1 MIKWGILGAGWI
13 ADKMASDFRRVKGA
27 KIVAVA
33 ARDLNR
39 AEAFAQRFGIEKAY
53 GSYEQLASDADID
66 IVYIATTHNFHLEHA
81 MLCLKHGKNVLC
93 EKPITVN
100 AGEYDIMKAEA
111 KRRNLFLMEAFW
123 TNFLPP
129 VLKAKQWV
137 DSGVLGKIEV
147 IQSGLGFVQNGRLE
161 GRFLNPDLAAGSLLD
176 LAIYNLQFGKL
187 MANSTEASYS
197 MMVQKT
203 PKGIDMVDSIQ
214 VQYQNGILGLY
225 TASSDS
231 LFVNDAYIIG
241 TKGKVIVKD
250 FHMTRK
256 AVLMVGDKVVETFA
270 DRRTTSGYDYE
281 AQSVTDCL
289 RKGLKENPMRTL
301 NDTEASMKLMDALR
315 KQIGLKYPFEK

>member
-1 MIKWGILGAGWI
+1 MIRWGILGAGWI
-13 ADKMASDFRRVKGA
+13 AEKMAGDFRRVKGA
-27 KIVAVA
+27 KIVAIA

-39 AEAFAQRFGIEKAY
+39 AEAFAQKYGIQKAY
-53 GSYEQLASDADID
+53 GSYEQLASDPDID

-81 MLCLKHGKNVLC
+81 MLCLKHNKNVLC

-100 AGEYDIMKAEA
+100 AKEFAIMRNESEK
-111 KRRNLFLMEAFW
+111 RNLFLMEAFW

-137 DSGVLGKIEV
+137 DSGVLGQIEV
-147 IQSGLGFVQNGRLE
+147 IQSGLGFVQNGRQE

-187 MANSTEASYS
+187 MAKSEEASCS
-197 MMVQKT
+197 MMAQKT

-225 TASSDS
+225 TASSDA

-241 TKGKVIVKD
+241 TNGKIIVKD

-256 AVLMVGDKVVETFA
+256 AILMVGDTVVETFT

-289 RKGLKENPMRTL
+289 RKGLKENPKRTL

-315 KQIGLKYPFEK
+315 KQIGLKYPFE

>member
-1 MIKWGILGAGWI
+1 MIRWGILGAGWI
-13 ADKMASDFRRVKGA
+13 AEKMAGDFRRVKGA
-27 KIVAVA
+27 KIVAIA

-39 AEAFAQRFGIEKAY
+39 AEAFAQKYGIQKAY
-53 GSYEQLASDADID
+53 GSYEQLVSDPDID

-81 MLCLKHGKNVLC
+81 MLCLKHNKNVLC

-100 AGEYDIMKAEA
+100 AKEFAIMRNEAE
-111 KRRNLFLMEAFW
+111 KRNLFLMEAFW

-129 VLKAKQWV
+129 VVKAKEWV
-137 DSGVLGKIEV
+137 DSGVLGQIEV
-147 IQSGLGFVQNGRLE
+147 IQSGLGFVQNGRQE

-187 MANSTEASYS
+187 MAKSEEASYS
-197 MMVQKT
+197 MMAQKT

-225 TASSDS
+225 TASSDA

-241 TKGKVIVKD
+241 TKGKIIVKD

-256 AVLMVGDKVVETFA
+256 AILMVGDTVVETFT

-289 RKGLKENPMRTL
+289 RKGLKENPKRTL

-315 KQIGLKYPFEK
+315 KQIGLKYPFE

>member
-33 ARDLNR
+33 ARDLSR

-100 AGEYDIMKAEA
+100 VNEFNVMKAEA

-129 VLKAKQWV
+129 VIKAKEWV

-147 IQSGLGFVQNGRLE
+147 IQSGLGFVQNGKLE

-176 LAIYNLQFGKL
+176 LAVYNLNFGRL
-187 MANSTEASYS
+187 MAQSSVADYS
-197 MMVQKT
+197 IMVQKT
-203 PKGIDMVDSIQ
+203 PQGIDMVDSLQ
-214 VQYQNGILGLY
+214 VQYQNGVLGLY
-225 TASSDS
+225 TASSDA

-256 AVLMVGDKVVETFA
+256 AILMIGDKVVETFV

-289 RKGLKENPMRTL
+289 RKGLKENPQRTL
-301 NDTEASMKLMDALR
+301 SDTDESMKLMDQMR
-315 KQIGLKYPFEK
+315 QRIGLKYPFE

>member
-1 MIKWGILGAGWI
+1 MIRWGILGAGWI
-13 ADKMASDFRRVKGA
+13 AEKMAGDFRRVKGA
-27 KIVAVA
+27 KIVAIA

-39 AEAFAQRFGIEKAY
+39 AEAFAQKYGIQKAY
-53 GSYEQLASDADID
+53 GSYEQLASDPDID

-81 MLCLKHGKNVLC
+81 MLCLKHNKNVLC

-100 AGEYDIMKAEA
+100 AKEFAIMRNEAE
-111 KRRNLFLMEAFW
+111 KRNLFLMEAFW

-129 VLKAKQWV
+129 VVKAKEWV
-137 DSGVLGKIEV
+137 DSGVLGQIEV
-147 IQSGLGFVQNGRLE
+147 IQSGLGFVQNGRQE

-187 MANSTEASYS
+187 MAKSEEASYS
-197 MMVQKT
+197 MMAQKT

-225 TASSDS
+225 TASSDA

-241 TKGKVIVKD
+241 TKGKIIVKD

-256 AVLMVGDKVVETFA
+256 AILMVGDTVVETFT

-289 RKGLKENPMRTL
+289 RKGLKENPQRTL
-301 NDTEASMKLMDALR
+301 SDTDESMKLMDQMR
-315 KQIGLKYPFEK
+315 QRIGLKYPFE